1 MHEEVFGLS
10 AFRLQCFT
18 LQGTAYTTATNIS
31 ADTSTPA
38 LSCSPHQLHRTGNS
52 ILTYQKLTAS
62 LYWLSLKIGQRDKLK
77 YGAASLIR
85 CIALFARF
93 VHCTETKEEEEANI
107 SAVLE

>member
-1 MHEEVFGLS
+1 MHKEVFGLS

-38 LSCSPHQLHRTGNS
+38 LSCSLHQLHRNGNS

-62 LYWLSLKIGQRDKLK
+62 LLLT
-77 YGAASLIR
+77 ASKNRATRQAEIWGS
-85 CIALFARF
+85 II
-93 VHCTETKEEEEANI
+93 N
-107 SAVLE
+107 